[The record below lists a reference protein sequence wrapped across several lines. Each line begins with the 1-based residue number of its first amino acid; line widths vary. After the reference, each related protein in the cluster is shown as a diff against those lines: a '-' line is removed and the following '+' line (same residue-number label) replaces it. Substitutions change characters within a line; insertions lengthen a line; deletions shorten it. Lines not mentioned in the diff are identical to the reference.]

1 MVLSPRK
8 RRDELAFGLA
18 QRIATGYKDVLQQH
32 VSVANEADQSSR
44 LVCWPLLAARSSTR
58 VSLPLDT
65 ELTLTGPLKIQ
76 SVLLSGFVH
85 IDM

>member
-8 RRDELAFGLA
+8 RRDDLAFGLA
-18 QRIATGYKDVLQQH
+18 QRIATEYKDVLQQH
-32 VSVANEADQSSR
+32 VSIANEADQSSQ
-44 LVCWPLLAARSSTR
+44 LVCWPLPAARSSTR

-76 SVLLSGFVH
+76 SDLLSGFVH